1 MHRYLLIVLIIF
13 SSCQKQEEIVL
24 LQEITNWE
32 FKYQGNWHK
41 AIVPGNN
48 FSDLLQHNLI
58 PDPFYGTNEDSVE
71 WVAKRDWLYKS
82 EFILTENALKKQN
95 QVLVF
100 YGLDTYT
107 KIFLNDSLI
116 LETDN
121 MFRKWEVDIKN
132 ILQQE
137 NELLIKFESPSIIE
151 EKKQAQLGYHLP
163 GDNRVFTRKAGF
175 HYGWDW
181 GPKISSSGI
190 WRKIELES
198 WMSIFFFY

>member
-1 MHRYLLIVLIIF
+1 M
-13 SSCQKQEEIVL
+13 
-24 LQEITNWE
+24 
-32 FKYQGNWHK
+32 
-41 AIVPGNN
+41 
-48 FSDLLQHNLI
+48 
-58 PDPFYGTNEDSVE
+58 
-71 WVAKRDWLYKS
+71 
-82 EFILTENALKKQN
+82 
-95 QVLVF
+95 
-100 YGLDTYT
+100 DTYT

-137 NELLIKFESPSIIE
+137 NELLIKFESPSRIE

-190 WRKIELES
+190 WRKIELTVD
-198 WMSIFFFY
+198 IFLLITEPIPVS

>member
-1 MHRYLLIVLIIF
+1 MIL

-82 EFILTENALKKQN
+82 EFILTEKTLKKQN

-116 LETDN
+116 LETD
-121 MFRKWEVDIKN
+121 KK
-132 ILQQE
+132 
-137 NELLIKFESPSIIE
+137 NELTPETWL
-151 EKKQAQLGYHLP
+151 KKE
-163 GDNRVFTRKAGF
+163 
-175 HYGWDW
+175 
-181 GPKISSSGI
+181 I
-190 WRKIELES
+190 
-198 WMSIFFFY
+198 